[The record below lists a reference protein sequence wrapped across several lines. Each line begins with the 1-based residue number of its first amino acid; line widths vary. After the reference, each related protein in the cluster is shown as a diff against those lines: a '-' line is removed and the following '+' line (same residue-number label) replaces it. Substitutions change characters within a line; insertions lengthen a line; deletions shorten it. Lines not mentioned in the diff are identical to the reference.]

1 MELLK
6 RLYKHNKNSIPWH
19 LSAACVWLVAQ
30 IGLNEWR
37 VDSVYLLVNG
47 YGLTCGRDLDGGFD
61 LVSS

>member
-1 MELLK
+1 MLVKGE
-6 RLYKHNKNSIPWH
+6 RINS
-19 LSAACVWLVAQ
+19 SSFENVWLVAQ
-30 IGLNEWR
+30 IGLNEWC